1 MKRTF
6 LLFILWIC
14 NAWSLTLGDTPPSVV
29 LEGKNGGLVDG
40 SAWSSD
46 MIKGKVYV
54 LFYVDPDERDTNN
67 EFSDALKAKNFP
79 SDKYASIAIVN
90 MAATWMPNFLINS
103 KLKKKQKKYP
113 NAIYVKDKKKV
124 LVKKWMLADDSSD
137 ILVFN
142 KEGKLIFQN
151 FGKLDSH
158 QVEKVITLIEN
169 NLDK

>member
-1 MKRTF
+1 MKTTF
-6 LLFILWIC
+6 LLLSLWIC
-14 NAWSLTLGDTPPSVV
+14 GASALTLGDTPPFVV
-29 LEGKNGGLVDG
+29 LEGKNGGMIDG
-40 SAWSSD
+40 TPWSSK
-46 MIKGKVYV
+46 MIKGKVFV
-54 LFYVDPDERDTNN
+54 VFYVDPDEKDAND
-67 EFSDALKAKNFP
+67 EFSDALKAKKFP
-79 SDKYASIAIVN
+79 SEKYTSIAIVN
-90 MAATWMPNFLINS
+90 MAATWMPNFLINM

-151 FGKLDSH
+151 FGKLDSR